1 MNYERMFRVKV
12 IESLH
17 ELSDE
22 AFQRR
27 VWLASSGPEIS
38 SFDEAISGLFDD
50 TGLDSILD
58 APERPPVFSTEVYDG
73 LRQLRN
79 LVDKASQ
86 AFHALPPSM
95 RIDDP
100 RMRDIRASAATIL
113 ALIRMESHNV

>member
-1 MNYERMFRVKV
+1 M

-50 TGLDSILD
+50 TGLDSLLD
-58 APERPPVFSTEVYDG
+58 GPEQPPVFSREVYDG

-79 LVDKASQ
+79 LVSKAARPFQ
-86 AFHALPPSM
+86 ALPPST

-100 RMRDIRASAATIL
+100 RMRDIRAAAANIL
-113 ALIRMESHNV
+113 ALIPTEKE